1 MSKNTI
7 AYTLLI
13 FATLFWSGNFIVGK
27 AASLFEIPPFTLNF
41 YRWLCAWLI
50 LAPFTLREIL
60 RKRNYI
66 LKNIKLIALL
76 GFTSISVFN
85 SIVYYSLNFTQVI
98 SGVLMI
104 STIPVMII
112 FFCWIFRIE
121 KTNLYQIFGVI
132 FSLIGVIIIITKAD
146 LEKLLN
152 LNFNKGDLWMVI
164 AMLSWAIY
172 SALLR
177 KKKFE
182 LSNITFLQTIITAGL
197 AFLLP
202 AYLLEMKLGYKLNLD
217 ITFLLTLGYVVLFP
231 GLTSFFFWIK
241 GISII
246 GSNRAG
252 IFLHLMPIFSTL
264 MAILIFNEKF
274 TIFHLAGATAI
285 VAGIILSTKR
295 PKTEKILS

>member
-1 MSKNTI
+1 MSVLLSKNNI
-7 AYTLLI
+7 AYVLLI

-50 LAPFTLREIL
+50 LAPFTLKEIFQ
-60 RKRNYI
+60 KSNYI
-66 LKNIKLIALL
+66 LKNIKLIIIL
-76 GFTSISVFN
+76 GITSITIFN

-112 FFCWIFRIE
+112 FFSWIFKIE
-121 KTNLYQIFGVI
+121 KTNWYQMSGVF
-132 FSLIGVIIIITKAD
+132 FSLLGVLIIITKAD
-146 LEKLLN
+146 IQKLMN
-152 LNFNKGDLWMVI
+152 LNFNKGDLWMVV
-164 AMLSWAIY
+164 AMFSWAIY

-182 LSNITFLQTIITAGL
+182 LSHIAFLQTIITTGL
-197 AFLLP
+197 IFLLP
-202 AYLLEMKLGYKLNLD
+202 AYIMEMILGNNLN
-217 ITFLLTLGYVVLFP
+217 IHVPFMLTLGYVVLFP
-231 GLTSFFFWIK
+231 GLASFFFWIK

-252 IFLHLMPIFSTL
+252 IFLHLMPIFSAMMAIAIFKEKFMSFHL
-264 MAILIFNEKF
+264 IGAILI
-274 TIFHLAGATAI
+274 I
-285 VAGIILSTKR
+285 AGILLSAKGR
-295 PKTEKILS
+295 QI